1 MRSGLV
7 SWANRMK
14 KEIIIMAHNYTSP
27 HALCPFY
34 REETS
39 RAISC
44 EGPFP
49 RTALRVSFRG
59 STRKVR
65 EEHCC
70 KDWQSCP
77 IAKMLWEANDAGPMI

>member
-1 MRSGLV
+1 
-7 SWANRMK
+7 
-14 KEIIIMAHNYTSP
+14 MAHNYTSP

-39 RAISC
+39 RAIFC

-49 RTALRVSFRG
+49 RTALRVTFQD
-59 STRKVR
+59 STKKVR
-65 EEHCC
+65 ETHCC

-77 IAKMLWEANDAGPMI
+77 IAKMLWEANNAGPMI